1 MYYYTRKSTKSK
13 HNAHFGCLLIK
24 EQQKYAYSI
33 KNYMHNRK
41 IYLNKSKKVI
51 SNVSNS

>member
-1 MYYYTRKSTKSK
+1 MYYYTRKPTKSK
-13 HNAHFGCLLIK
+13 HNTHFDCLLIK